1 MKYLYLFFLI
11 TLLTKVSTNDL
22 VFVLNNNYSVSS
34 CEWIIDQ
41 CDVDYMTFWENN
53 NSLTYNSSNKD
64 IVNKNITSLNN
75 LRYQDLELI
84 SNYDI
89 PTLNYTY
96 CVDYL
101 CNENE
106 KTTNSNN
113 YRIVIIVISCILF
126 ILPVVA
132 IVYLYKNKTQN
143 RIVQRLNQEN
153 RLNFNNEYYYNFNQ
167 NTYFNNE
174 RFLNEDDDILYNH
187 DHVYAEN
194 DFDQL

>member
-174 RFLNEDDDILYNH
+174 RFLNEDDDILYNQ

>member
-11 TLLTKVSTNDL
+11 TLLNTVSTNDL
-22 VFVLNNNYSVSS
+22 VFILNNNYSVSS

-64 IVNKNITSLNN
+64 IVNKNITSLNY
-75 LRYQDLELI
+75 LRYKDLELI

-96 CVDYL
+96 CVDYF
-101 CNENE
+101 CSEN
-106 KTTNSNN
+106 KNKIYNN
-113 YRIVIIVISCILF
+113 TYKIVIIAISCILF

-132 IVYLYKNKTQN
+132 ILYLYKNKTQN

-153 RLNFNNEYYYNFNQ
+153 MLNFNNEYYYNFNQ
-167 NTYFNNE
+167 NTYFNNK
-174 RFLNEDDDILYNH
+174 RFLNEDDDILYNQ

>member
-11 TLLTKVSTNDL
+11 ALSNKVLTNDL
-22 VFVLNNNYSVSS
+22 IFVLNEDYSVSQ
-34 CEWIIDQ
+34 CEWIINN
-41 CDVDYMTFWENN
+41 CGVDYITFWENN
-53 NSLTYNSSNKD
+53 NSLTYNSSNKE
-64 IVNKNITSLNN
+64 IVNENITNINS
-75 LRYQDLELI
+75 LRYKGLDLI

-132 IVYLYKNKTQN
+132 ILYLYKNKTQN

-153 RLNFNNEYYYNFNQ
+153 MLNFNNEYYYNFNQ